1 MPVGGIFYL
10 LGTQTFYA
18 KKKRSIFYLVA
29 PGRRSV
35 YTYCVCVVVGGWGG
49 GRATHRI

>member
-10 LGTQTFYA
+10 LGTPTFYA
-18 KKKRSIFYLVA
+18 KKNQVNILS
-29 PGRRSV
+29 GRRSV